1 MPFSIAQSTDWLFLS
16 RFPPLIYDSV
26 MGSFSIFNFNT
37 FQMQSTLLTVP
48 KKLQRKKEKKSNGV
62 IRR

>member
-1 MPFSIAQSTDWLFLS
+1 MPFSVAQSNYWLFPS
-16 RFPPLIYDSV
+16 RFPPLIFDSV

-37 FQMQSTLLTVP
+37 FQMQSALLTVP
-48 KKLQRKKEKKSNGV
+48 KTLQRISKKSNSV

>member
-1 MPFSIAQSTDWLFLS
+1 MPFSVAQSNYWLFLS

-37 FQMQSTLLTVP
+37 FQMQSALLTVP
-48 KKLQRKKEKKSNGV
+48 KTLQRISKKSNSV